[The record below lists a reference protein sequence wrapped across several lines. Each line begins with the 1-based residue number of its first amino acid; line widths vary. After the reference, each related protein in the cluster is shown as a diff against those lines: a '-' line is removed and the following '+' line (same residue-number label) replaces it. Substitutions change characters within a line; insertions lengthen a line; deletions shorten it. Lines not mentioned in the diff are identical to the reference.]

1 MSGNQYRHVI
11 LLLGDQLSLSLACFD
26 HIDKDNDIIL
36 MMEVQEEATYVSHH
50 VHKII
55 FTFSAMRHFAQQL
68 QKKGFQVFYLTIDD
82 PCNLQSLD
90 KNVCYFLNDNTAEA
104 LILTEPGEFRIQEK
118 YAALSS
124 SLHIPVEVEV
134 DSRFYCSRQAFA
146 EWAKGKNQL
155 RMEFFYR
162 EMRKKT
168 GILMRNGKPIQGKW
182 NFDTDNRKPPNSSLK
197 FPQLSTY
204 PPDKI
209 TKQVIATVKKLYNDN
224 MGDADSY
231 QLAVTHADAHHAL
244 KYFVAHGLEN
254 FGTYQ
259 DAMVKGEY
267 TLFHSQLSIYLNAGL
282 LTPMEIIDAVCE
294 AYQTNNIAINQ
305 VEGYIRQILGWREYM
320 RGLYWLKM
328 PGYKEKNYFHHES
341 PLPSFYWTG
350 ETDMACMQHAITQ
363 TIETA
368 TSHHIQ
374 RLMITGNFALLIGV
388 LPDAICEWYLA
399 VYADAYEWVELP
411 NTLGMSQFAD
421 GGIIASKPYISSGNY
436 INKMSNFCNDCPY
449 NVKEKFTD
457 DACPYNYLYWAFL
470 ITHEKKLRKNTRLA
484 FAYKHI
490 DKMSHEDKTLLL
502 RKKREY
508 LASITQKPS

>member
-1 MSGNQYRHVI
+1 MSGNQYRHAI
-11 LLLGDQLSLSLACFD
+11 LLLGDQLSLSLDCFKQA
-26 HIDKDNDIIL
+26 DKDSDVIL
-36 MMEVQEEATYVSHH
+36 MMEVQEEAAYVPHH

-68 QKKGFQVFYLTIDD
+68 QQKGYKVFYLPIDD
-82 PCNLQSLD
+82 PRNQQSLD
-90 KNVCYFLNDNTAEA
+90 KNIYQFLNENTVEA

-118 YAALSS
+118 FAAWST
-124 SLHIPVEVEV
+124 SLTIPVEVEV
-134 DSRFYCSRQAFA
+134 DTRFYCSRQAFA
-146 EWAKGKNQL
+146 DWSKGKKQL

-168 GILMRNGKPIQGKW
+168 GILMHHDKPIQGKW

-197 FPQLSTY
+197 FPTIPTY
-204 PPDKI
+204 SPDKI
-209 TKQVIATVKKLYNDN
+209 TKQVIAIVKKHYQDN
-224 MGDADSY
+224 MGDPDSY
-231 QLAVTHADAHHAL
+231 QLGVTHADAQHAL
-244 KYFVAHGLEN
+244 QHFIKHGLEY

-259 DAMVKGEY
+259 DAMMKDEY

-282 LTPMEIIDAVCE
+282 LTPAEVVEAVCE
-294 AYQTNNIAINQ
+294 AYKKRHIAINH

-320 RGLYWLKM
+320 RGLYWLEM
-328 PGYKEKNYFHHES
+328 PAYKEQNYFNHKS
-341 PLPSFYWTG
+341 ALPAFYWTG

-363 TIETA
+363 TIDTA

-449 NVKEKFTD
+449 NVKEKLTD

-490 DKMSHEDKTLLL
+490 DKMSDKDKSALL
-502 RKKREY
+502 RKKRDY
-508 LASITQKPS
+508 LASITK